1 MPCPPGRRRRA
12 ASAVSPSIGKLG
24 GHRRGVRCKKRAAPD
39 KLRCFPPAQLGGA
52 PVHERSVF
60 QSRHGLDVIGLRHS
74 GHQYW
79 NLRPAVLVAESLRRG
94 ESTLSDRGAL
104 VARTGKRTGRS
115 PKDKFVV
122 REPASES
129 HVHWG
134 EVNVALEPAVFDRL
148 QEKVFRHLAQRDV
161 FVQDLY
167 AGAAPQHRLNVRI
180 ITELAWHS
188 LFARQLF
195 VRPPGEATR
204 EHQPEFTVVSA
215 PSCLA
220 DPAADGVKSEAFVL
234 VNLAKRLVLIGGTQY
249 AGEIKKSIFTI
260 MNYYLPLK
268 GVMPMHCSANI
279 GPREDVALFF
289 GLSGTGKTTLSADP
303 ERRLIG
309 DDEHGWSDEG
319 VFNFEGGC
327 YAKCINLSAEFE
339 PQIYNAIRFGS
350 VVENVVLSPI
360 DHSVRYDDGSITEN
374 TRCAYPLD
382 FIDNAVEPA
391 VGGHPRNI
399 VFLTCDAFGVL
410 PPIARLSPQQAMYHF
425 LSGYTA
431 KVAGT
436 EAGVTEPQVTFSA
449 CFGAPFLV
457 LDPAVYAGLLG
468 RKLAQHDTR
477 AWLLNTG
484 WSGGPYGVGKRM
496 KLPYTRAMIAAAL
509 NGDLDRV
516 EYDDDPIFGIAVPRS
531 CPHVPAEVLRP
542 RQTWQDGAAYDA
554 KARELA
560 ARFVKNFER
569 FPSAADAVR
578 AAGPRA

>member
-1 MPCPPGRRRRA
+1 
-12 ASAVSPSIGKLG
+12 
-24 GHRRGVRCKKRAAPD
+24 
-39 KLRCFPPAQLGGA
+39 
-52 PVHERSVF
+52 VHERSVF

-122 REPASES
+122 REPSSES

-134 EVNVALEPAVFDRL
+134 EVNVAIGPAVFDRL

-167 AGAAPQHRLNVRI
+167 AGADPRHRLNVRI

-195 VRPPGEATR
+195 IRPPGEATR
-204 EHQPEFTVVSA
+204 AHQPEFTVVSA

-234 VNLAKRLVLIGGTQY
+234 VSLAKRLVLIGGTQY

-360 DHSVRYDDGSITEN
+360 DHAVCYEDDSITEN

-399 VFLTCDAFGVL
+399 IFLTCDAFGVL

-457 LDPAVYAGLLG
+457 LDPAVYADLLG
-468 RKLAQHDTR
+468 CKLAQHDTR
-477 AWLLNTG
+477 TWLLNTG

-516 EYDDDPIFGIAVPRS
+516 EYDDDPIFGVAVPRS
-531 CPHVPAEVLRP
+531 CPHVPAEVLKP

-554 KARELA
+554 KAGELA
-560 ARFVKNFER
+560 ARFVKNFEK

-578 AAGPRA
+578 AAGPRRLSGA